1 MGAAALSGR
10 QCVTAYL
17 RAAERLG
24 RLPVGANPWRE
35 LAQAVAA
42 HFPVCLAD
50 VALYDA
56 RRHSATS
63 LVDDDT
69 AHAVLGSA
77 LDTIAHAVTT
87 GRLAVCHPKG
97 REGGLAAV
105 APIHVGAEVV
115 AAAVILHD
123 PDQEVSAEVLE
134 TYQALA
140 DLAGLGVER
149 IRARETELQ
158 ALEVELDLVRA
169 RAATAQQESQEVL
182 LSCRATLEELRRSQR
197 EKEAVLNGLTGIHIK
212 YLDPD
217 LRVRWANDAELQ
229 RSGITAE
236 QALGRHCHALIH
248 GLTEP
253 CRQCTALAVVRSGQP
268 AEMEQD
274 TPDGRRFLV
283 RSCPDLDEAGHVLG
297 VVHATI
303 DISRLKMVE
312 DALRD
317 SERNLRRVFDASP
330 VPLIIAQVPAGTILN
345 ANQAALE
352 LLDISSEEAIGA
364 QCDDLADDPELYRVI
379 IDILEQG
386 GFLRDIEFP
395 IRRRSGETRWTI
407 LSAFSIGYGNDSAVV
422 AGLQDI
428 TERKRWEE
436 ALRQSEE
443 NFRQLVQS
451 SPVPT
456 VSTRME
462 DGIVT
467 GVNQAFVDMM
477 GISEEEA
484 VGRAAADYQV
494 MPLDREAIKEA
505 MAQRGAADGIE
516 MELIGR
522 GGESIWVLAAIRH
535 LVMDGVD
542 TLVTGLADITQT
554 RKASLQLERAKEAAE
569 AASLAKSEFLA
580 NMSHEIRTPLNGII
594 GMTELVLGTEL
605 SAEQLDYLQ
614 SIKASGDA
622 LLQVINDILDF
633 SKIEAGKLEL
643 DPLPFSLR
651 DSLNSGIRAL
661 ALRAQQKNLQ
671 LAYRIDPD
679 VPDGLVG
686 DWGRLRQ
693 VIMNLLSNA
702 VKFTDQGEV
711 VLTVAVE
718 CRHEQSVDL
727 HFQVRDTGI
736 GVPRDKLSRVFEAFV
751 QADGSTTRTHGG
763 TGLGLAISAQL
774 AEMLGGRIW
783 AESAVGKGSVFHF
796 TARFG
801 LQEPERRQPV
811 ATAPELRGLR
821 VLVAEDSATN
831 RRAVSEMLADWG
843 MTVICANDGP
853 GALNELRAAREAQE
867 PIDLAI
873 LDAEMPDM
881 NGLRTAA
888 EIRALPDI
896 AQTPILLLATDCR
909 LSDSPRLRALEIG
922 ACVLKPAA
930 QHQLRAAVL
939 QALGR
944 DPADPSRHP
953 GGAQSRPQSPARA
966 LRILLAEDNPVNQK
980 LTVRALQK
988 AGHHV
993 TVAADGA
1000 RALSALEHA
1009 DFDLILMDVQMPV
1022 LDGLAAT
1029 EAIRRREQGSGR
1041 RTPIVAMTAHAMKGD
1056 KERCLAAGMDG
1067 YIAKPIHLAEL
1078 YRVIGATSEAREPQI
1093 QRPQQGESCHV
1104 TFLRC
1109 EDLLDRVGGDEELL
1123 YDLLRLFAE
1132 EAPTMIS
1139 AIEQAVAAQDTVAI
1153 ANAAHALK
1161 GSVGNFVSAGPYET
1175 AGKLEYLGREGTA
1188 QGAEEL
1194 LARLRTQVEQLI
1206 AEMRAY
1212 VADKAA

>member
-10 QCVTAYL
+10 QCVAAYL

-24 RLPVGANPWRE
+24 RLPVDANPWRE

-63 LVDDDT
+63 LVDDGTD
-69 AHAVLGSA
+69 HALPASA
-77 LDTIAHAVTT
+77 LESIAHVVTT
-87 GRLAVCHPKG
+87 GRLALCHPDG
-97 REGGLAAV
+97 HEGGLAAV
-105 APIHVGAEVV
+105 APIHVGAQVV
-115 AAAVILHD
+115 AAAVFLHE
-123 PDQEVSAEVLE
+123 PDQDVSAEVLD

-140 DLAGLGVER
+140 DLAGLAVER
-149 IRARETELQ
+149 RRAREMELQ
-158 ALEVELDLVRA
+158 ALEAKLGLVQA
-169 RAATAQQESQEVL
+169 RAAAAQQEAEEAL
-182 LSCRATLEELRRSQR
+182 GRCHATIEELRLSQS
-197 EKEAVLNGLTGIHIK
+197 EKEAVLDGLTGVYLK
-212 YLDPD
+212 YVDPD
-217 LRVRWANDAELQ
+217 LRVIWANQAELA
-229 RSGITAE
+229 RAGMTPE
-236 QALGRHCHALIH
+236 QARGQHCHALVH
-248 GLTEP
+248 GLLKP
-253 CRQCTALAVVRSGQP
+253 CEECTALIAVRTARP
-268 AEMEQD
+268 AETEQD
-274 TPDGRRFLV
+274 TADGRRFLI
-283 RSCPDLDEAGHVLG
+283 RSHPDLDETGRVRG

-303 DISRLKMVE
+303 DVSRLKTAE
-312 DALRD
+312 DALRE
-317 SERNLRRVFDASP
+317 SERNLRMVFDASP
-330 VPLIIAQVPAGTILN
+330 VPLVIAQVPAGTILN

-352 LLDISSEEAIGA
+352 LLDTSPEEAIGA
-364 QCDDLADDPELYRVI
+364 CCGDLVDDPELYAVVMG
-379 IDILEQG
+379 ILEQG

-395 IRRRSGETRWTI
+395 VRRRSGETRWTI

-462 DGIVT
+462 DGVVT
-467 GVNQAFVDMM
+467 GVNRAFVDLM

-484 VGRAAADYQV
+484 VGRAAAEYQV
-494 MPLDREAIKEA
+494 RPLDREALKEV
-505 MAQRGAADGIE
+505 MTQRGAADGIE
-516 MELIGR
+516 MELVGR
-522 GGESIWVLAAIRH
+522 DGGSIWVLASIRH
-535 LVMDGVD
+535 LVIDGVD

-554 RKASLQLERAKEAAE
+554 RKASLQLEQAKEAAE

-643 DPLPFSLR
+643 DPLPFRLR
-651 DSLNSGIRAL
+651 DGLKSGIRAL
-661 ALRAQQKNLQ
+661 ALRAQQKSLE
-671 LAYRIDPD
+671 LAVRIAPD
-679 VPDGLVG
+679 VPDHLVG
-686 DWGRLRQ
+686 DCGRLRQ

-702 VKFTDQGEV
+702 VKFTDHGEV
-711 VLTVAVE
+711 VLTVGVQA
-718 CRHEQSVDL
+718 RQEQSVDL

-736 GVPRDKLSRVFEAFV
+736 GVPQDKLSSVFEAFV

-796 TARFG
+796 TAHFG
-801 LQEPERRQPV
+801 LQEPERQQPAAADV
-811 ATAPELRGLR
+811 DLPGL
-821 VLVAEDSATN
+821 
-831 RRAVSEMLADWG
+831 
-843 MTVICANDGP
+843 
-853 GALNELRAAREAQE
+853 
-867 PIDLAI
+867 
-873 LDAEMPDM
+873 
-881 NGLRTAA
+881 
-888 EIRALPDI
+888 RALPP
-896 AQTPILLLATDCR
+896 AGQCR
-909 LSDSPRLRALEIG
+909 LGAAL
-922 ACVLKPAA
+922 P
-930 QHQLRAAVL
+930 
-939 QALGR
+939 QALGG
-944 DPADPSRHP
+944 DPADLVRHP

-980 LTVRALQK
+980 LTVRALEK

-993 TVAADGA
+993 TVASDGA

-1029 EAIRRREQGSGR
+1029 EAIRHREQGSGR

-1056 KERCLAAGMDG
+1056 KERCLSAGMDG
-1067 YIAKPIHLAEL
+1067 YIAKPIRLAEL
-1078 YRVIGATSEAREPQI
+1078 YRVIGATAEALEPHT
-1093 QRPQQGESCHV
+1093 QRPEQGESCHV

-1123 YDLLRLFAE
+1123 HDLLGLFAE
-1132 EAPTMIS
+1132 EAPTMLS
-1139 AIEQAVAAQDTVAI
+1139 AIEQAVAAQDSVAI

-1161 GSVGNFVSAGPYET
+1161 GSAGNFVSAGPYET
-1175 AGKLEYLGREGTA
+1175 ARELEYLGRGGTA

-1194 LARLRTQVEQLI
+1194 LARLKTELDQLI
-1206 AEMRAY
+1206 AEMQAY
-1212 VADKAA
+1212 VADRAA